1 MNESGLKNSSYKC
14 SGMGCLSPLLDVKF
28 YLFLNM
34 EKKKLPNIL
43 TIFRIVLIPLIIIS
57 FYLPWKI
64 TNLVVACLFMIASI
78 TDYFDG
84 YFARLYKVQ
93 SNFGKCFDP
102 IADKLLVSVSLVMIV
117 NFTKDVFILI
127 PALVIIC
134 REILVS
140 GLREFL
146 ATFNIGVPVT
156 RLAKWKTAFQM
167 ISISALLLAS
177 KDSNYTYETVMNF
190 FEVEPLLR
198 IHFNGIIEKIGILFL
213 NFSAI
218 LTIIT
223 GYSYCKVGLKKM

>member
-1 MNESGLKNSSYKC
+1 MYKN
-14 SGMGCLSPLLDVKF
+14 M
-28 YLFLNM
+28 
-34 EKKKLPNIL
+34 KKKELPNIL

-57 FYLPWKI
+57 FYVPWKI
-64 TNLVVACLFMIASI
+64 TNLIVAFLFLLASI

-102 IADKLLVSVSLVMIV
+102 IADKLLVSVSLLMLVSFSSNI
-117 NFTKDVFILI
+117 FILI
-127 PALVIIC
+127 PSIIIIC

-146 ATFNIGVPVT
+146 ATLNIGVPVT

-167 ISISALLLAS
+167 IAITALLLAS
-177 KDSNYTYETVMNF
+177 KNSSYTYESIMEF

-198 IHFNGIIEKIGILFL
+198 IFFNGTIEKLGILFL
-213 NFSAI
+213 NISAL

-223 GYSYCKVGLKKM
+223 GYAYCKVGLKNM